1 MMQTQSRT
9 AGDVAEEVAAQLAA
23 AAVPD
28 AAVDARWLIASFLNV
43 DPWQSP
49 DTPVALTGALGE
61 AVARRARREPLQLIV
76 GSTAFLD
83 LTIACR
89 PGVFVPRPETE
100 VLAELA
106 IAAALERDSA
116 IVIEPCTGSGAIAC
130 AVAAHVPGVTIVA
143 TDVDEAAVALAR
155 DNAITTLEAV
165 SHAAVIKVLQ
175 GDLFT
180 PVAPELAG
188 RVDVVVVNPPY
199 LPASDV
205 GSWMPE
211 VSDHDPRSALV
222 AGPDGN
228 ETVVRVMHDAHKW
241 LRVDGV
247 VMIEIDARRADEVV
261 ALARLAGW
269 SDVEVVDDLTRRPRF
284 ILLRGPQARGA

>member
-1 MMQTQSRT
+1 MIQTQPRT
-9 AGDVAEEVAAQLAA
+9 AGDVAEEVAAQLAV
-23 AAVPD
+23 AAVP
-28 AAVDARWLIASFLNV
+28 AADVDARWLIASFLKV

-49 DTPVALTGALGE
+49 DTPVTLTCALAE

-89 PGVFVPRPETE
+89 PGVFIPRPETE
-100 VLAELA
+100 MLAEMA
-106 IAAALERDSA
+106 IAAALERDAA
-116 IVIEPCTGSGAIAC
+116 IVAEPCTGSGAIAC

-143 TDVDEAAVALAR
+143 TDVDEAAVTLAR
-155 DNAITTLEAV
+155 DNAMMTLDAA
-165 SHAAVIKVLQ
+165 SHAATIKVLR

-180 PVAPELAG
+180 PVAPAFAG
-188 RVDVVVVNPPY
+188 RVDVVVANPPY

-211 VSDHDPRSALV
+211 VSDHDPPGALV

-228 ETVVRVMHDAHKW
+228 ETVVRIMHDARKW
-241 LRVDGV
+241 LRPEGV
-247 VMIEIDARRADEVV
+247 VMMEIDTRRANEVV
-261 ALARLAGW
+261 ALARSVGW
-269 SDVEVVDDLTRRPRF
+269 SDIEVVDDLTGRPRF
-284 ILLRGPQARGA
+284 ILLRGPQSRVA